1 MAGLDAATDRN
12 PATRCIR
19 RCCSG
24 VFSPVTA
31 MRFLASLA
39 AGLCLGLPLRA
50 GVLDWLFPKRDV
62 EVIAVTDTT
71 PVGALRRPASLAN
84 PVYYIA
90 VSAGY
95 RDFGGIVA
103 GDKIPPKEKVHTTM
117 ARVLA
122 KQGYLPS
129 SAQHPPAVLLL
140 WTWGTLNTDL
150 YPSMNPDLPDR
161 QVNRSQLLRFMGAY
175 KLGMIP
181 REPGVLQGEMFP
193 GVLFHDADQQ
203 QLSELAAEDL
213 YVIALAAY
221 DYGAAAR
228 REKVLLWTT
237 KISCPSRG
245 LAMDATMPAMLA
257 LAAPYIGRETAKP
270 VSLRAT
276 EQFKTDVK
284 IGDPQVVEYLESTPI
299 PVAEPPP
306 APKGGKAAP
315 AKTGAPKKQR

>member
-1 MAGLDAATDRN
+1 
-12 PATRCIR
+12 
-19 RCCSG
+19 
-24 VFSPVTA
+24 
-31 MRFLASLA
+31 MRLLPSLA
-39 AGLCLGLPLRA
+39 AGLCLALPLRA
-50 GVLDWLFPKRDV
+50 GVLDWLFPKHEV

-84 PVYYIA
+84 PMYYIA

-103 GDKIPPKEKVHTTM
+103 GEKIPPKEKVHTTM
-117 ARVLA
+117 AAVLA
-122 KQGYLPS
+122 KQGYLPAS
-129 SAQHPPAVLLL
+129 RQHPATVLLL

-150 YPSMNPDLPDR
+150 FPSMNPDLPDR
-161 QVNRSQLLRFMGAY
+161 QVNRNQLLRFMGAY

-203 QLSELAAEDL
+203 QLSDLAAEDL

-221 DYGAAAR
+221 DYAAAAR
-228 REKVLLWTT
+228 KEKVLLWTT

-245 LAMDATMPAMLA
+245 LAMDTTLPAMLA
-257 LAAPYIGRETAKP
+257 LASPYIGRETAKP

-284 IGDPQVVEYLESTPI
+284 IGDPQVVEYLQATPV
-299 PVAEPPP
+299 PVAEAPPT
-306 APKGGKAAP
+306 AKSAP
-315 AKTGAPKKQR
+315 ASKASPKKKR